1 MKYIMTFLWSVLL
14 VSMLNYVVSSVNN
27 VPFILSHGLIMSILV
42 AIMIFIITAII
53 PNELQ
58 TLLNNTKKTRLQ
70 QFFIG
75 VRFYYNLTTNC
86 TFFNRQLLI
95 ASTW

>member
-1 MKYIMTFLWSVLL
+1 MKYIMTIFWSVLL

-53 PNELQ
+53 PNEPNPTEQ
-58 TLLNNTKKTRLQ
+58 H
-70 QFFIG
+70 
-75 VRFYYNLTTNC
+75 
-86 TFFNRQLLI
+86 
-95 ASTW
+95 